1 MSSVELLNKIR
12 QIEEDAQKKIENAKT
27 EGEEKLKKARKE
39 AQEKIE
45 RARNDAHEYQQKV
58 ADDLLTSTKEETT
71 KISLEN
77 QKQIS
82 ELKGKIT
89 ANKSKA
95 VDTFVKLVTAE
106 E

>member
-1 MSSVELLNKIR
+1 MSSVDLLNKIR
-12 QIEEDAQKKIENAKT
+12 QIEEEAQKKIENAKT
-27 EGEEKLKKARKE
+27 EGEDKLKKARKD

-45 RARNDAHEYQQKV
+45 RARKEAHEYQQKV

-71 KISLEN
+71 KIGLEN

-95 VDTFVKLVTAE
+95 VDSFVKNVISSE
-106 E
+106 